1 MGSYSKSE
9 GAKGR
14 VLELDPAI
22 PYLRLQTVPGVRDI
36 LPGEAAL
43 RRQLEAIIRD
53 TLAAAGYQ
61 EVETPVF
68 EYEEVIRAAGGDLQ
82 DRMVESGSSEG
93 ESPEVYRFF
102 DREGHTLVL
111 RPDMT
116 TPIARLAATRLAS
129 APRPLRLAYV
139 ADVFR
144 YEEVHA
150 GRQRQF
156 RQAGVERIGG
166 VREIDADVE
175 VLTLASQ
182 LLARLGL
189 SCFRIDVGHA
199 ELVRG
204 LIAAGGWGA
213 REARLIRQ
221 ALRRRDYVLLRELA
235 EQQVDEQ
242 GQARTATSQQGQ
254 ARAGTSQQRQAGT
267 VTGRQANAARRL
279 LLQLPRWRGGLAML
293 ETARQQLAFLLGD
306 FPQLAAALDD
316 LEALLTLTKEAGL
329 EIYERQDGGGAA
341 ADGGDTTSQV
351 IALDLGLVR
360 DLGYY
365 TGPVLEG
372 FAPEMGFT
380 LLTGGRYDRLLE
392 QFGSRAEPATGF
404 AIGLERVML
413 ARERASRSR

>member
-22 PYLRLQTVPGVRDI
+22 PYLRLQTAPGVRDI
-36 LPGEAAL
+36 LPEEAAL

-242 GQARTATSQQGQ
+242 GQARTATSQQVQ
-254 ARAGTSQQRQAGT
+254 IGT

-293 ETARQQLAFLLGD
+293 ETARQQLAFLLDD

-316 LEALLTLTKEAGL
+316 LEALLTQTKEAGL
-329 EIYERQDGGGAA
+329 EIYERQGGGGSAADGGDSSAT
-341 ADGGDTTSQV
+341 DGGDTTSQV

>member
-22 PYLRLQTVPGVRDI
+22 PYLRLQTAPGVRDI
-36 LPGEAAL
+36 LPEEAAL

-242 GQARTATSQQGQ
+242 GQARAATSQQV
-254 ARAGTSQQRQAGT
+254 QAGT

-316 LEALLTLTKEAGL
+316 LEALLTQTKEAGL
-329 EIYERQDGGGAA
+329 EIYERQGGGGSAADGGDSSAT
-341 ADGGDTTSQV
+341 DGGDTTSQV

>member
-22 PYLRLQTVPGVRDI
+22 PYLRLQTAPGVRDI
-36 LPGEAAL
+36 LPEEAAL

-242 GQARTATSQQGQ
+242 GQARAATSQQV
-254 ARAGTSQQRQAGT
+254 QAGT

-279 LLQLPRWRGGLAML
+279 LLQLPRWRGGLVML

-316 LEALLTLTKEAGL
+316 LEALLTQTKEAGL
-329 EIYERQDGGGAA
+329 EIYERQGGGGSAADGGDSSAT
-341 ADGGDTTSQV
+341 DGGDTTSQV

>member
-1 MGSYSKSE
+1 M
-9 GAKGR
+9 
-14 VLELDPAI
+14 LELDPAAS
-22 PYLRLQTVPGVRDI
+22 YLRWQTAPGVRDV
-36 LPGEAAL
+36 LPEEATV
-43 RRQLEAIIRD
+43 RRQLEAIIRE

-61 EVETPVF
+61 EVETPIF
-68 EYEEVIRAAGGDLQ
+68 EYEEVIRAGGWLQ
-82 DRMVESGSSEG
+82 DETG
-93 ESPEVYRFF
+93 ECGGVVLTGAGSPEVYRFF

-129 APRPLRLAYV
+129 APRPLRLAYI

-150 GRQRQF
+150 GRLRQF

-166 VREIDADVE
+166 AREIDADME
-175 VLTLASQ
+175 ILSLASR

-189 SCFRIDVGHA
+189 FRFRIDIGHA

-204 LIAAGGWGA
+204 LIAAGRFGG

-221 ALRRRDYVLLRELA
+221 ALRRRDYVLLRELV
-235 EQQVDEQ
+235 EQRGEQVGPQD
-242 GQARTATSQQGQ
+242 
-254 ARAGTSQQRQAGT
+254 RQ
-267 VTGRQANAARRL
+267 VSAARRL
-279 LLQLPRWRGGLAML
+279 LLELPRWRGGFAML
-293 ETARQQLAFLLGD
+293 EAARKQLAFLLGD

-316 LEALLTLTKEAGL
+316 LHALLTRAKEEGL
-329 EIYERQDGGGAA
+329 GIYERESSGGGP
-341 ADGGDTTSQV
+341 TQV

-372 FAPEMGFT
+372 FVPEVGFT

-392 QFGSRAEPATGF
+392 QFGSRPEPATGF
-404 AIGLERVML
+404 AIGLERVIL
-413 ARERASRSR
+413 ARERAGRLR